1 MRRLPLL
8 LAAPPLLVV
17 ARFLPAEGLGLAARL
32 GAATLCLLLPGTLVA
47 RALRLEGAAAAFAL
61 SLGVLFGA
69 LFVVF
74 ALQTSILVALAVLV
88 GIALAALPFAIRRGT
103 DRPLSEWAPWLAL
116 ALGVAYAV
124 PLWRFAAALEG
135 DALFHLARVRK
146 LADFD
151 NLSLEAVAE
160 FADGGP
166 HPGYAFPLWHG
177 FLALVGRLAGV
188 DAADMVLHEAAIL
201 VPLAFLLAFEAG
213 RAVFNSPWGGLAVL
227 AGQVAITGL
236 APGDGGAYDSL
247 ELPATAAR
255 QLIVPTVVALT
266 FLLVRSRRVEL
277 IAPLAAAS
285 VGLALVHPTYAL
297 FLLIPLAGFAVVRL
311 VLARRDLV
319 ALAGALASVGIPTAA
334 VFVWLAPIVEDT
346 AGHTPSPAEV
356 ARALERYSRELD
368 VDSVDRYALAPEVF
382 GRSGAVAVAA
392 LVSIPLAALAA
403 RTRWAAWVI
412 GGSLPILVLMS
423 TDVLFPHFA
432 DLVSLSQARRAA
444 GFLPFAFAF
453 AGGCVV
459 LAGLLRG
466 AALPLAFA
474 AGLWLHLTW
483 PGDFGDLE
491 DGGPAAATWVAL
503 VGGAL
508 AIPAGLFLPHRFK
521 PIQDRGV
528 FAALAAAL
536 FIAPIAYT
544 GLRDWHSPSGPRL
557 PLTPGLV
564 EALQEQVPEGD
575 VVFSDLETSYR
586 IAAMAPV
593 YVAAGPPAHVADTE
607 DNRPYARR
615 RDVLR
620 FFRTGGLEIP
630 RSYGARWLVID
641 RQRSLLRPALRVVQ
655 ADDRYLLYQL

>member
-1 MRRLPLL
+1 LTRLPLL

-32 GAATLCLLLPGTLVA
+32 GAATLCLLLPGTVLA
-47 RALRLEGAAAAFAL
+47 RALRLEGAASGFAL
-61 SLGVLFGA
+61 SLGVMFAA

-88 GIALAALPFAIRRGT
+88 GVTLAALPFAIRRGT
-103 DRPLSEWAPWLAL
+103 GSSLGEWAVWVVL
-116 ALGVAYAV
+116 ALGVAFAV

-146 LADFD
+146 LAEFD
-151 NLSLEAVAE
+151 SLSLDAVAE
-160 FADGGP
+160 FADGGA

-188 DAADMVLHEAAIL
+188 DPADMALHEAAIL

-213 RAVFNSPWGGLAVL
+213 RAVFNSPWGGLVVL
-227 AGQVAITGL
+227 AGQAAITGL

-255 QLIVPTVVALT
+255 QLIVPTIVALT
-266 FLLVRSRRVEL
+266 FLFVRSRRVEL

-285 VGLALVHPTYAL
+285 LGLALVHPTYAL

-311 VLARRDLV
+311 VLARRDLLT
-319 ALAGALASVGIPTAA
+319 LAGALAAVGIPTAA

-346 AGHTPSPAEV
+346 AGHTPSPGEV

-368 VDSVDRYALAPEVF
+368 VESVDRYALAPEVF

-412 GGSLPILVLMS
+412 GGSLPILVLML

-466 AALPLAFA
+466 AVLPVALA

-491 DGGPAAATWVAL
+491 DGGPAAATWVA
-503 VGGAL
+503 VIGGAL
-508 AIPAGLFLPHRFK
+508 AILAGLFLPRRFR
-521 PIQDRGV
+521 PMQDRGV

-536 FIAPIAYT
+536 FIAPVAYH
-544 GLRDWHSPSGPRL
+544 GVRNWQSPSGSRL
-557 PLTPGLV
+557 PLTSGLA
-564 EALQEQVPEGD
+564 EALREQVPEGD

-586 IAAMAPV
+586 VAAMAPV

-615 RDVLR
+615 LDVLR
-620 FFRTGGLEIP
+620 FFRTGELEIP

-641 RQRSLLRPALRVVQ
+641 RERSLLRPALRVVH